1 MRLAVFWKGVDHMG
15 LTGIQIFK
23 LLPKTNCKEC
33 GVPTCL
39 AFAMNLAAGKAEL
52 SACPYV
58 SEEAKAQLAEAS
70 APPIRPLTIGSGENV
85 VKIGGETVLFR
96 HEKTFV
102 NKPGLAILLSDQMP
116 EAEVGNRLK
125 RFKEL
130 RYERV
135 GLTLRPEMV
144 AVKNESG
151 DPAKFEALVK
161 RVKAETD
168 AALILMSD
176 HAGAMAAAVKAC
188 ADRVPL
194 IYAATAVNSD
204 ALVALAQEAKCPLA
218 VKADSLEALSQLVDK
233 LTAAGLKDLV
243 LDTGSRS
250 LRRAFEEQVFIRRAA
265 LIRKNRSLG
274 FPTITFPCEMT
285 QDPMKEALIAATFVA
300 KYAGI
305 VVLSDFQGEI
315 LFPLLVERLNIF
327 TDPQRPMMMQQG
339 IYPVGNPT
347 EDSPVLI
354 TTNFS
359 LTYFIVSG
367 EIEASRV
374 PSWLL
379 VMDTEGLSVLTAWA
393 AGKFVGDA
401 IGGFIKK
408 SGITEKVKHR
418 RVIIPGAVAA
428 VSGDLEEELGKDW
441 EVKIGP
447 REAAHITSFLKMGN

>member
-1 MRLAVFWKGVDHMG
+1 MG

-23 LLPKTNCKEC
+23 MLPKTNCGEC

-52 SACPYV
+52 ASCPYV
-58 SEEAKAQLAEAS
+58 SEEAKAMLSEAA
-70 APPIRPLTIGSGENV
+70 APPIRPLAIGAGENV

-102 NKPGLAILLSDQMP
+102 NKPGFAILISDTTP
-116 EAEVGNRLK
+116 EAEVNSRLK

-130 RYERV
+130 KYERV
-135 GLTLRPEMV
+135 GLTLRPEMI
-144 AVKNESG
+144 AVKNDSG
-151 DPAKFEALVK
+151 DPAKFEALIK
-161 RVKAETD
+161 KVKAETD

-176 HAGAMAAAVKAC
+176 KAEAMTAGVKAC

-194 IYAATAVNSD
+194 IYAANNGNSD
-204 ALVALAQEAKCPLA
+204 AFANLAKENKCSLA
-218 VKADSLEALSQLVDK
+218 VKADNLDALASISDK

-243 LDTGSRS
+243 LDSGSRT
-250 LRRAFEEQVFIRRAA
+250 LRKAFEDQIFIRRAA
-265 LIRKNRSLG
+265 LIQKNRSLG

-285 QDPMKEALIAATFVA
+285 KDPMKEALIAATMVA

-305 VVLSDFQGEI
+305 IVLSDFQGES
-315 LFPLLVERLNIF
+315 LFPLLVERLNIY

-339 IYPVGNPT
+339 IYPIGNPA

-367 EIEASRV
+367 EVESSRV
-374 PSWLL
+374 PTWLL

-401 IGGFIKK
+401 IGAFVKK
-408 SGITEKVKHR
+408 SGITDKVKHR
-418 RVIIPGAVAA
+418 KVVIPGAVAA
-428 VSGDLEEELGKDW
+428 ISGDLEEELGAGW

-447 REAAHITSFLKMGN
+447 REAAHIPAYLKMGA

>member
-1 MRLAVFWKGVDHMG
+1 MA

-39 AFAMNLAAGKAEL
+39 AFAMNLAAGKADL

-58 SEEAKAQLAEAS
+58 SEEARAILSEAA
-70 APPIRPLTIGSGENV
+70 APPIRPLAIGSGENV

-102 NKPGLAILLSDQMP
+102 NKPGFAILISDAMP
-116 EAEVGNRLK
+116 EAEINARLK

-130 RYERV
+130 KYERI

-151 DPAKFEALVK
+151 DSEKFVALIK
-161 RVKAETD
+161 KVKAETD

-176 HAGAMAAAVKAC
+176 KIEALTAAVKAS

-194 IYAATAVNSD
+194 IYAATNGNAE
-204 ALVALAQEAKCPLA
+204 ALANLAKEHKCPLA
-218 VKADSLEALSQLVDK
+218 IKADNLETLANLSDK

-243 LDTGSRS
+243 LDSGSRT
-250 LRRAFEEQVFIRRAA
+250 LRKAFEDQVFIRRAA
-265 LIRKNRSLG
+265 LLQKNRSLG

-285 QDPMKEALIAATFVA
+285 KDPMKEALIAATFVA

-305 VVLSDFQGEI
+305 IVLSDLQGES
-315 LFPLLVERLNIF
+315 LFPLLVERLNIY

-339 IYPVGNPT
+339 IYPIGSPT
-347 EDSPVLI
+347 EDSPVLV

-367 EIEASRV
+367 EIESSRI

-401 IGGFIKK
+401 IGAFIKK

-418 RVIIPGAVAA
+418 RVVIPGAAAA
-428 VSGDLEEELGKDW
+428 VSGDLEEELGSGW

-447 REAAHITSFLKMGN
+447 REAAHIPAYLKMGV

>member
-1 MRLAVFWKGVDHMG
+1 MG

-58 SEEAKAQLAEAS
+58 SEEAKAMLSEAA
-70 APPIRPLTIGSGENV
+70 APPIRPLAIGSGENV

-102 NKPGLAILLSDQMP
+102 NKPGIAVLVSDAMA
-116 EAEVGNRLK
+116 EAEVSGRLK

-130 RYERV
+130 KYERV
-135 GLTLRPEMV
+135 GLTLRPELV

-151 DPAKFEALVK
+151 DVGKFETLVK
-161 RVKAETD
+161 KVKTETD
-168 AALILMSD
+168 AALILMSSSLE
-176 HAGAMAAAVKAC
+176 AMTAAVEAS

-194 IYAATAVNSD
+194 IYAATDENSE
-204 ALVALAQEAKCPLA
+204 AFAKLAKEHKCPLA
-218 VKADSLEALSQLVDK
+218 IKTNGLENLSKLSDK
-233 LTAAGLKDLV
+233 LTGAGLKDLV
-243 LDTGSRS
+243 LDSGARTVRN
-250 LRRAFEEQVFIRRAA
+250 AFEDQVFIRRAA
-265 LIRKNRSLG
+265 LNQKNRSLG

-285 QDPMKEALIAATFVA
+285 GDPMKEALIASAFVA

-305 VVLSDFQGEI
+305 VVLSDLQGES
-315 LFPLLVERLNIF
+315 LFPLLVERLNIY

-339 IYPVGNPT
+339 IYPIGNPG
-347 EDSPVLI
+347 ENSPVLI

-367 EIEASRV
+367 EIESSRV

-401 IGGFIKK
+401 IGAFIKK

-428 VSGDLEEELGKDW
+428 VSGDLEEELGAGW

-447 REAAHITSFLKMGN
+447 REAAHITAYLKMNA

>member
-1 MRLAVFWKGVDHMG
+1 MG

-23 LLPKTNCKEC
+23 MLPKTNCGEC

-52 SACPYV
+52 ASCPYV
-58 SEEAKAQLAEAS
+58 SEEAKAMLSEAA
-70 APPIRPLTIGSGENV
+70 APPIRPLAIGAGENV

-102 NKPGLAILLSDQMP
+102 NKPGLAVLINDTMP
-116 EAEVGNRLK
+116 EAEVNARLK
-125 RFKEL
+125 RFKDL
-130 RYERV
+130 KYERV
-135 GLTLRPEMV
+135 GLTLRPEMI

-151 DPAKFEALVK
+151 DSGKFVALINK
-161 RVKAETD
+161 VKAETD

-176 HAGAMAAAVKAC
+176 KVDVLTAGVKAC

-194 IYAATAVNSD
+194 LYAASNGNSE
-204 ALVALAQEAKCPLA
+204 ALANLSKESKCPLA
-218 VKADSLEALSQLVDK
+218 VKADSLDTLSAMSDK
-233 LTAAGLKDLV
+233 LTAAGIKDIV
-243 LDTGSRS
+243 LDSGSRS
-250 LRRAFEEQVFIRRAA
+250 LRKAFEDQVFIRRAA
-265 LIRKNRSLG
+265 LLQKNRSLG

-285 QDPMKEALIAATFVA
+285 KDPMKETLIAATFVA

-305 VVLSDFQGEI
+305 VVLSDFQGES
-315 LFPLLVERLNIF
+315 LFPLLVERLNIY

-339 IYPVGNPT
+339 IYPIGNPV
-347 EDSPVLI
+347 ENSPVLI

-367 EIEASRV
+367 EVESSRV

-401 IGGFIKK
+401 IGAFVKK
-408 SGITEKVKHR
+408 SGITDKVKHR
-418 RVIIPGAVAA
+418 KVVIPGAVAA
-428 VSGDLEEELGKDW
+428 ISGDLEEELGSGW

-447 REAAHITSFLKMGN
+447 REAAHLPAFLKMGN

>member
-1 MRLAVFWKGVDHMG
+1 MG

-58 SEEAKAQLAEAS
+58 SEEARAILSEAA
-70 APPIRPLTIGSGENV
+70 APPIRPLAIGSGENV

-102 NKPGLAILLSDQMP
+102 NKPGLAILISDAMP
-116 EAEVGNRLK
+116 ETEINGRLK

-130 RYERV
+130 KYERV

-151 DPAKFEALVK
+151 DSEKFVALIK
-161 RVKAETD
+161 KVKAETD
-168 AALILMSD
+168 AVLILMSD
-176 HAGAMAAAVKAC
+176 KVEALTAGVKAS

-194 IYAATAVNSD
+194 IYAATNGNAEV
-204 ALVALAQEAKCPLA
+204 LANLAKEYKCSLA
-218 VKADSLEALSQLVDK
+218 IKADNLENLSQISER

-243 LDTGSRS
+243 LDSGSRT
-250 LRRAFEEQVFIRRAA
+250 LRKAFEDQVFIRRAA
-265 LIRKNRSLG
+265 LLQRNRSLG

-285 QDPMKEALIAATFVA
+285 KDPMKEALIAATFVA

-305 VVLSDFQGEI
+305 IVLSDLQGES
-315 LFPLLVERLNIF
+315 LFPLLVERLNIY

-339 IYPVGNPT
+339 IYPIGSPT
-347 EDSPVLI
+347 EDSPVLV

-367 EIEASRV
+367 EIESSRI

-401 IGGFIKK
+401 IGAFIKK

-418 RVIIPGAVAA
+418 KVVIPGAVAA
-428 VSGDLEEELGKDW
+428 VSGDLEEELGSEW

-447 REAAHITSFLKMGN
+447 REAAHIPAYLKMET

>member
-1 MRLAVFWKGVDHMG
+1 MG

-52 SACPYV
+52 SSCPYV
-58 SEEAKAQLAEAS
+58 SEEAKTMLSEAS
-70 APPIRPLTIGSGENV
+70 APPIRPLGIGSGENV
-85 VKIGGETVLFR
+85 VKVGGETVLFR

-102 NKPGLAILLSDQMP
+102 NKPGLAILLSDALPTP
-116 EAEVGNRLK
+116 EVDAKIK

-130 RYERV
+130 KYERV
-135 GLTLRPEMV
+135 GLTLRPEMI
-144 AVKNESG
+144 AVKNDSG
-151 DPAKFEALVK
+151 DVGKFEALVK
-161 RVKAETD
+161 KVKAETD
-168 AALILMSD
+168 AALILISSSVEALT
-176 HAGAMAAAVKAC
+176 AGVKAS

-194 IYAATAVNSD
+194 LYAANDGNSD
-204 ALVALAQEAKCPLA
+204 ALGKLAQEQKCPLA
-218 VKADSLEALSQLVDK
+218 VKADSLDALSKLAEK
-233 LTAAGLKDLV
+233 LTGAGLKDLV
-243 LDTGSRS
+243 LDSGSRTV
-250 LRRAFEEQVFIRRAA
+250 RKAFEDQVFIRRAA
-265 LIRKNRSLG
+265 LIQKNRSLG

-285 QDPMKEALIAATFVA
+285 KDPMKEALIASAFVA

-305 VVLSDFQGEI
+305 IVLSDVAGES
-315 LFPLLVERLNIF
+315 LFPLLVERLNIY

-339 IYPVGNPT
+339 IYPVGTPT
-347 EDSPVLI
+347 EESPVLI

-367 EIEASRV
+367 EIESSRV
-374 PSWLL
+374 PTWLL

-401 IGGFIKK
+401 IGAFVKK

-418 RVIIPGAVAA
+418 RIIIPGAVAA
-428 VSGDLEEELGKDW
+428 VSGDLEEELGAGW

-447 REAAHITSFLKMGN
+447 REAAHITAFLKVNA